1 MNNLLELC
9 EVQAGLDGR
18 IRKEKNIE
26 LTKRELLRNTLVAL
40 DIELAEF
47 ANDARWFKIWS
58 HNQTPK
64 PTTLEEYVDSLHFFL
79 SIANLQEWREHLRV
93 TIEENTGDYDFDNP
107 KRVELVN
114 ATYLE
119 MKHQLARVF
128 TAESTLA
135 FTAAWTN
142 FLTLGIAG
150 YGYTWKQISEAY
162 LAKNKINHERQTN
175 GY

>member
-18 IRKEKNIE
+18 IRKEKNIN
-26 LTKRELLRNTLVAL
+26 LTKRQLLRNTLVAL
-40 DIELAEF
+40 DIELSEF

-64 PTTLEEYVDSLHFFL
+64 STTLEEYVDSVHFFL
-79 SIANLQEWREHLRV
+79 SIANLKGWQSELGTILETEPVYLTKEDRLMDLNEH
-93 TIEENTGDYDFDNP
+93 
-107 KRVELVN
+107 
-114 ATYLE
+114 YLE
-119 MKHQLARVF
+119 LKRELAVVYKSEK
-128 TAESTLA
+128 ALA
-135 FTAAWTN
+135 FGTAWTHFLMLGYNGLN
-142 FLTLGIAG
+142 F
-150 YGYTWKQISEAY
+150 TWEQISEAY

>member
-9 EVQAGLDGR
+9 EVQDGLDGR
-18 IRKEKNIE
+18 IRKEKNIQLPE
-26 LTKRELLRNTLVAL
+26 RELLRNTLVAL
-40 DIELAEF
+40 DIELAEY

-58 HNQTPK
+58 NNQTPK

-79 SIANLQEWREHLRV
+79 SIANLMGWREHLVV
-93 TIEENTGDYDFDNP
+93 TVEDNMGDYDFDSPERIHLLNT
-107 KRVELVN
+107 
-114 ATYLE
+114 AYLE

-135 FTAAWTN
+135 FKAAWTN
-142 FLTLGIAG
+142 FLTLGITG
-150 YGYTWKQISEAY
+150 YGYTWKEISNAY